1 MVNNSYKWLS
11 YYTLFWLLYFYQTLL
26 PSRCT
31 DGTNFLTVTYF
42 LKTVLPL
49 CDFIKELQ
57 A

>member
-1 MVNNSYKWLS
+1 MIIVLYLIL
-11 YYTLFWLLYFYQTLL
+11 TTVLLPNFL